1 MTRRPTDAAA
11 ANPPALV
18 GRLPLDSATRI
29 RSRSP
34 SVLLVNPAPSGLY
47 RFFDFTMAPLGV
59 LTVAAY
65 AERDGHRV
73 AVDDRAVARGDE
85 PFDPRGYDVV
95 GIHCD
100 STRHHR
106 AIALARQAKAAG
118 AVVVLGGPHPTYVE
132 AEVLGTGV
140 VDYVVRGE
148 GERSFANLL
157 AALRDATPVDAVRGI
172 TFVRDGALVRTPD
185 EPVIDDLD
193 ALPFPARHL
202 VDMTRY
208 RGATMEGR
216 PIANLHT
223 SRGCPF
229 KCSFCSSSWFDGV
242 KWRDR
247 SPAGIVDEVEEL
259 VARWDYHAVAFM
271 DDLFTM
277 DARRVIGVCEEILR
291 RRLDVYWW
299 CFTRADT
306 LVRNERMVELMAASG
321 CKRVFIG
328 VESATEAVL
337 QDYNKKLEIDMPRRA
352 VALARRHGIGVTAS
366 YILGDLRETRADVVR
381 TIRYAKELDSDTAQF
396 SILTPYPGTALW
408 DQVQDRIVDRD
419 WTHYSGQRAVM
430 ALPHLTPTQLHLL
443 MARAYLEFYFRSRR
457 SIGGFVRFLRARR
470 FGLAAIGRLLR
481 PGHCA

>member
-1 MTRRPTDAAA
+1 MDPTQ
-11 ANPPALV
+11 
-18 GRLPLDSATRI
+18 RSAD
-29 RSRSP
+29 P
-34 SVLLVNPAPSGLY
+34 SVLLVNPAATGAY
-47 RFFDFTMAPLGV
+47 RAFDFTMAPLGV

-65 AERDGHRV
+65 AERAGFRV
-73 AVDDRAVARGDE
+73 AVDDRSVARPNE
-85 PFDPRGYDVV
+85 RFDPTGWDVV

-100 STRHHR
+100 STRHYR
-106 AIALARQAKAAG
+106 ALALAREAKAAG

-132 AEVLGTGV
+132 DEVLGSGV

-148 GERSFANLL
+148 GERSFAALL
-157 AALRDATPVDAVRGI
+157 AALRDGTPVDAVRGI
-172 TFVRDGALVRTPD
+172 TFRRGGALVRTPD

-202 VDMTRY
+202 VDMDRY

-216 PIANLHT
+216 SIANVHT

-247 SPAGIVDEVEEL
+247 SPASIVDEVEE
-259 VARWDYHAVAFM
+259 VGTRWGYRAVAFM

-277 DARRVIGVCEEILR
+277 NAERVIGVCEELLR

-306 LVRNERMVELMAASG
+306 LVRHERMVELMAASG

-328 VESATEAVL
+328 VESASEDVL
-337 QDYNKKLEIDMPRRA
+337 ADYNKKLQIDMPGRA

-366 YILGDLRETRADVVR
+366 YILGDLRETRADVLR
-381 TIRYAKELDSDTAQF
+381 TIRYAKALDSDTAQF

-408 DQVQDRIVDRD
+408 DRVQDRIVDRN
-419 WTHYSGQRAVM
+419 WAHYTGQRAVM
-430 ALPHLTPTQLHLL
+430 ALPHLRPTQLHLL
-443 MARAYLEFYFRSRR
+443 MARAYVEFYFRSRR
-457 SIGGFVRFLRARR
+457 SIAGFFRFLRARR
-470 FGLAAIGRLLR
+470 FGLNAVRQLLR
-481 PGHCA
+481 PRHCA